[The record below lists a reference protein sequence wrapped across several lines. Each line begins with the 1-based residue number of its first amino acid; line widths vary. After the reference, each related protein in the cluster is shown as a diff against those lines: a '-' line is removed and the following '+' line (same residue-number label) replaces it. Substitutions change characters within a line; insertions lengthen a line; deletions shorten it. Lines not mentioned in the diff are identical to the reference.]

1 MKEILNQLKD
11 FFKYD
16 AVVLPFFSDT
26 ENDRRAL
33 IVVIRVHTSTVD
45 LYDRERETDS
55 KYQHFNL
62 TSIILNM
69 ADLYLI
75 LYRSRYL

>member
-55 KYQHFNL
+55 KYQN
-62 TSIILNM
+62 S
-69 ADLYLI
+69 
-75 LYRSRYL
+75 